1 MYKRFS
7 IRLPRSQSFG
17 HLQVDNHVIAESRTN
32 EDDFYFL
39 VTGII
44 EDQKISEGQIYVK
57 WQPIDRYWKEAW
69 LPIEEGI
76 TVSQFMSTYNDQK
89 VAIMDSYLDPRSPE
103 EREGIMSDVK
113 GLILTSICLGL
124 GLYVMG
130 FAEA

>member
-17 HLQVDNHVIAESRTN
+17 HLQVDNYVIAESGTN
-32 EDDFYFL
+32 ETDFYFL
-39 VTGII
+39 VTGTIK
-44 EDQKISEGQIYVK
+44 DQKIWDGQIYVK
-57 WQPIDRYWKEAW
+57 WQPIDSYWKESW

-76 TVSQFMSTYNDQK
+76 KVSEFRRTYNDQK
-89 VAIMDSYLDPRSPE
+89 AAIMDRYLDPWSHE
-103 EREGIMSDVK
+103 ERGRVMSDVK

-130 FAEA
+130 FSEA